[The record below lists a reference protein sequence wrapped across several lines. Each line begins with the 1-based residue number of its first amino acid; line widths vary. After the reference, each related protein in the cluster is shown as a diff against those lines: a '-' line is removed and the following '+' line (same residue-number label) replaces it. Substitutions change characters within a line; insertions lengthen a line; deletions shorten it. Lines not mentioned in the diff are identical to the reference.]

1 MTADRSATG
10 PAAIDPSAYAERR
23 RRLRARLE
31 AADADAAL
39 VTDLVNVRYL
49 TGFTGSNGLA
59 LIGESGCTFVTDFRY
74 VEQAAAEV
82 TPEFDRRRGERDL
95 LEAVE
100 DPLPGGPV
108 RLGFEETHMSV
119 RAYRRLRELLPE
131 RVELVGVVDVIE
143 RLRAVKEAAEVDS
156 MRSAAALADDALRWL
171 LERGLVGRTERELA
185 LDLEQRM
192 RSQGAEGPSFPAIV
206 AAGAHGALPH
216 ASPRD
221 VEIPSGELVV
231 IDWGARVDGYNSDC
245 TRTVA
250 AGAVGEQAASVYG
263 VVLEAQLA
271 GVGAVR
277 PGAGGREVDAAAR
290 DLIEAAGYG
299 SEFGHGLGHGV
310 GLEVHENPRL
320 SQRSDDVLAV
330 GNAVTVEPGIY
341 LLERFGVRI
350 EDLVIVG
357 EDGCEILS
365 SIGKELTIVE

>member
-1 MTADRSATG
+1 MSDR
-10 PAAIDPSAYAERR
+10 PQRAIG
-23 RRLRARLE
+23 LL
-31 AADADAAL
+31 ADAGVDALL
-39 VTDLVNVRYL
+39 VTNLVNVRYL
-49 TGFTGSNGLA
+49 TGYTGSNGLA
-59 LIGESGCTFVTDFRY
+59 LVGFDACTFVTDFRY
-74 VEQAAAEV
+74 VQQAAEEV
-82 TPEFDRRRGERDL
+82 DAAFDRRRGERDL

-100 DPLPGGPV
+100 EPLPSGPV
-108 RLGFEETHMSV
+108 RLGFEEAYMSV
-119 RAYRRLRELLPE
+119 RQHRRLRELLPD
-131 RVELVGVVDVIE
+131 RVQLVGVVDVIE

-192 RSQGAEGPSFPAIV
+192 RSQGAEDPSFPAIV

-250 AGAVGEQAASVYG
+250 AGAVGDEAASVYG
-263 VVLEAQLA
+263 VVLDAQLA

-277 PGAGGREVDAAAR
+277 PGATGREVDSAAR

-320 SQRSDDVLAV
+320 SQRSDDVLAA

-341 LLERFGVRI
+341 LPERFGVRI

-365 SIGKELTIVE
+365 SIGKELTVVE

>member
-1 MTADRSATG
+1 MSG
-10 PAAIDPSAYAERR
+10 
-23 RRLRARLE
+23 RAQRAVGLLP
-31 AADADAAL
+31 DAGLDAML

-49 TGFTGSNGLA
+49 TGYTGSNGLA

-74 VEQAAAEV
+74 VEQAAVEV
-82 TPEFDRRRGERDL
+82 APEFDRRRGERDL

-192 RSQGAEGPSFPAIV
+192 RSQGAEDPSFPAIV

-221 VEIPSGELVV
+221 VEIPGGELVV

-310 GLEVHENPRL
+310 GLEVHESPRL
-320 SQRSDDVLAV
+320 SQRSDDVLAA

-341 LLERFGVRI
+341 LPERFGVRI

-357 EDGCEILS
+357 EDGYEILS
-365 SIGKELTIVE
+365 SIGKELTVVE